1 MDNVEYTPE
10 SIKSIPEKPGV
21 YFYHD
26 EDGKVIYVGKA
37 KSLKNRV
44 SQYFQN
50 RTTNRRLQQLVSLIR
65 VIKIIITKSE
75 TDALILEDKMIKKF
89 KPKFNILLKDDKT
102 YPYLCLTDHAY
113 PRLMITRNRKQ
124 KQWRYFGPYTN
135 GRYVRRILDM
145 MQKLF
150 KLRTCA
156 NSYFSNRS
164 RPCLL
169 YQIQRCSGPCVN
181 KIDTKDYADTV
192 KSAVDLLSGRGQAV
206 VDYFV
211 KQMHKHSDAMQY
223 EKAAE
228 YRDLIQTIQAFLIE
242 SAPAKSEHSLDIIC
256 YATLADGFLIQVT
269 IFKKSLV
276 ESQRDYFFPQ
286 ANGFSNDL
294 ITQFLYQYYREQKQ
308 ARPLPRVI
316 ILDALDNAQDQS
328 WDATLKQLEVPAKLK
343 LKPTSASERDF
354 LQNAQTNLQVAVER
368 YSSQA
373 KYYLPAFEQ
382 LAESFDDSDWSC
394 IDCVDISHIQ
404 GKHTTAACVRF
415 TISGPEKP
423 AYRSYN
429 LDTGNDDYA
438 SMRAFIQKRFAKK
451 SSLAIPNLLL
461 IDGGR
466 GQLSSVVQSLQTI
479 DMPAMHL
486 LAICKAPGRRSGE
499 EKYYAL
505 SLDHGVKS
513 MHFSD
518 EVARMLENIRD
529 NAHRF
534 AITRQRKKH
543 MKSSLESSFS
553 SIPGLGPK
561 RIKQLMH
568 YFGGLDAITKASI
581 KQLHQVPGI
590 SHELAE
596 RIYRLIHKD

>member
-1 MDNVEYTPE
+1 MDNAEYTPE
-10 SIKSIPEKPGV
+10 SIKKIPDLPGV

-26 EDGKVIYVGKA
+26 HNGQVIYVGKA
-37 KSLKNRV
+37 KSLKSRV
-44 SQYFQN
+44 AQYFHN
-50 RTTNRRLQQLVSLIR
+50 KTTNRRLLQLISLITI
-65 VIKIIITKSE
+65 IKIIITKNE
-75 TDALILEDKMIKKF
+75 TDALILEDKMIKKY

-102 YPYLCLTDHAY
+102 YPYLCLTDHPY
-113 PRLMITRNRKQ
+113 PRLVITRNRKQ
-124 KQWRYFGPYTN
+124 KNCRYFGPYTN
-135 GRYVRRILDM
+135 GRYVRRVLDM

-156 NSYFSNRS
+156 NSYFNNRS

-169 YQIQRCSGPCVN
+169 YQIQRCSGPCVK
-181 KIDTKDYADTV
+181 KITTGDYADTV
-192 KSAVDLLSGRGQAV
+192 KSAIDLLSGRGQAV
-206 VDYFV
+206 VDHFV
-211 KQMHKHSDAMQY
+211 EQMHHHSETMYY

-228 YRDLIQTIQAFLIE
+228 YRDLIQTIQAFLND
-242 SAPAKSEHSLDIIC
+242 SAPAQSEHSLDIIC
-256 YATLADGFLIQVT
+256 YATLSDGFLIQVT
-269 IFKKSLV
+269 IYKKSLV
-276 ESQRDYFFPQ
+276 ESQRDYFFPD

-294 ITQFLYQYYREQKQ
+294 MTQFLYQYYREQKQ
-308 ARPLPRVI
+308 ARPLPRII
-316 ILDALDNAQDQS
+316 ILDALDNAHDQC
-328 WDATLKQLEVPAKLK
+328 WDVTLKQLEIHARLK
-343 LKPTSASERDF
+343 LKPTTASERSF
-354 LQNAQTNLQVAVER
+354 LQDAQTNLQVAIER

-373 KYYLPAFEQ
+373 KFYLPAFDQ
-382 LAESFDDSDWSC
+382 LATAFQDSDWTT

-415 TISGPEKP
+415 GVSGPEKSS
-423 AYRSYN
+423 YRSYN
-429 LDTGNDDYA
+429 LETGNDDYA

-451 SSLAIPNLLL
+451 SSLAMPNLLL

-466 GQLSSVVQSLQTI
+466 GQLSSVVQSLQSI
-479 DMPAMHL
+479 DMPPIHL

-505 SLDHGVKS
+505 SLDHGVKT
-513 MHFSD
+513 MHFTD
-518 EVARMLENIRD
+518 EVSRMLENIRD
-529 NAHRF
+529 HAHRF

-543 MKSSLESSFS
+543 MKSSLESSFA

-568 YFGGLDAITKASI
+568 YFGGLDAIRKASV

-596 RIYRLIHKD
+596 RIHRLVHKN